1 MAGHSK
7 FKNIMHR
14 KGAQDAKRAKIFTRL
29 GKELS
34 VAVKSGTDPA
44 ANPRLRAAIA
54 ACKSANM
61 PKENISKVLK
71 KAEEGS
77 GNNYDEIRYEG
88 FGPNGTA
95 VIIET
100 LSDNRNRTA
109 SEIRSAFNKFNG
121 SLGENGSVSYLFDN
135 IGLIVYSVK
144 VCDSNSILE
153 IGIELGVQDVNTN
166 DGYHEIFCNKDD
178 FTKIR
183 DKLISKFGDPEE
195 ASIVW
200 KAKSNMSLSEEA
212 KFSSFKFLN
221 FLDELEDIQN
231 VFYNFEISDE
241 DIIKFQA

>member
-34 VAVKSGTDPA
+34 VAVKAGTDPTG
-44 ANPRLRAAIA
+44 NPRLRAAIA
-54 ACKSANM
+54 ACKAANM

-77 GNNYDEIRYEG
+77 GSNYDEIRYEG
-88 FGPNGTA
+88 FGPGGTA
-95 VIIET
+95 IIIET
-100 LSDNRNRTA
+100 LTDNRNRTA

-135 IGLIVYSVK
+135 LGLILFSSK
-144 VCDSNSILE
+144 VCDSNTILE
-153 IGIELGVQDVNTN
+153 VGIELGVLDVSSS
-166 DGYHEIFCNKDD
+166 DEYHEIYCNKDD
-178 FTKIR
+178 FAEIR
-183 DKLISKFGDPEE
+183 ESLVLKFNDPIE
-195 ASIVW
+195 ANVIW
-200 KAKSNMSLSEEA
+200 KAKLNIALSEET
-212 KFSSFKFLN
+212 KISSYKFLSY
-221 FLDELEDIQN
+221 LDELEDIQN

-241 DIIKFQA
+241 DIMKFQV

>member
-95 VIIET
+95 YQTDIGMCGDYDSVIGMEKKGAISRFFSKKSF
-100 LSDNRNRTA
+100 LKVA
-109 SEIRSAFNKFNG
+109 KGEITICG
-121 SLGENGSVSYLFDN
+121 
-135 IGLIVYSVK
+135 
-144 VCDSNSILE
+144 
-153 IGIELGVQDVNTN
+153 
-166 DGYHEIFCNKDD
+166 
-178 FTKIR
+178 
-183 DKLISKFGDPEE
+183 
-195 ASIVW
+195 SIVEIDDKTG
-200 KAKSNMSLSEEA
+200 KALKISPLRMGGRLS
-212 KFSSFKFLN
+212 STI
-221 FLDELEDIQN
+221 D
-231 VFYNFEISDE
+231 
-241 DIIKFQA
+241 